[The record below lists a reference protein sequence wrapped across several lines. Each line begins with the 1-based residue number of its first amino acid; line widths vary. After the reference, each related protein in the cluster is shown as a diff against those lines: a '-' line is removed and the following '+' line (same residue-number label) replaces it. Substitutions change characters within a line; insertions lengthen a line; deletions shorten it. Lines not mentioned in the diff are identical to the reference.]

1 MKTQTI
7 SIAAIT
13 LAFSMLFAGIAMA
26 QTKSAKPVQV
36 FIQLKN
42 NSLLPQKFKLVS
54 YEPGTPGN
62 GTQTFFLLPWFS
74 KSLNFR
80 EGTRLFLV
88 NQKQIDTVMSGN
100 SLEGKPWYV
109 VREKDHQQSI
119 NLCSK

>member
-7 SIAAIT
+7 SIAVIT
-13 LAFSMLFAGIAMA
+13 LFFTLLFAGIAMA
-26 QTKSAKPVQV
+26 QTKSAKTEQV

-42 NSLLPQKFKLVS
+42 NSLLPRKFKLVS

-62 GTQTFFLLPWFS
+62 GTQTFFLLPNFS
-74 KSLNFR
+74 KSLSFR

-100 SLEGKPWYV
+100 PLIGKPWYV
-109 VREKDHQQSI
+109 LTGKDNNQSI
-119 NLCSK
+119 NLNGE